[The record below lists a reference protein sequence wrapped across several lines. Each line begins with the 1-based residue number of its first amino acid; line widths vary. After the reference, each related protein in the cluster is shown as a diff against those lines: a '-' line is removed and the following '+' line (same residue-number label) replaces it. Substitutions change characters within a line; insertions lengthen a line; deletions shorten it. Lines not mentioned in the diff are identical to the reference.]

1 MAETNL
7 HFVELE
13 EKTDPTGFTSDT
25 HLVVKRGVVV
35 GKDVP
40 TADGPLGDNPNHV
53 DGETYCHDLFKG
65 GTWKQTF
72 KDNSLRKQY
81 AGKGD
86 VYDPVKDIFKN
97 YQHYASWT
105 LDENDDWQ
113 SPVPYPTVT
122 EYGDPAKNYS
132 YVGWDEAG
140 QQWEAKDQEDPQTS
154 FTWDASGLTWVAV

>member
-1 MAETNL
+1 MAEKNL

-53 DGETYCHDLFKG
+53 DGETWCHDLFKG

-72 KDNSLRKQY
+72 KDNSFRKQY
-81 AGKGD
+81 AGQGC
-86 VYDPVKDIFKN
+86 VYDPVKDIFKHA
-97 YQHYASWT
+97 QPHASWA
-105 LDENDDWQ
+105 LDANDDWKA
-113 SPVPYPTVT
+113 PVTYPTVT
-122 EYGDPAKNYS
+122 EYAEGLYLI
-132 YVGWDEAG
+132 GWDEAG
-140 QQWEAKDQEDPQTS
+140 QKWFSSDEEDPQND
-154 FTWDASGLTWVAV
+154 FTWDASGLAWVAV

>member
-40 TADGPLGDNPNHV
+40 TAAGPLGDNPMHV
-53 DGETYCHDLFKG
+53 DGETWCHDLFKG
-65 GTWKQTF
+65 GMWKQTF
-72 KDNSLRKQY
+72 KDDSFRKQY
-81 AGKGD
+81 ASHGC
-86 VYDPVKDIFKN
+86 VYDPAKDIFKHPQP
-97 YQHYASWT
+97 YESWS

-113 SPVPYPTVT
+113 APVTYPTDT
-122 EYGDPAKNYS
+122 TDKAIS
-132 YVGWDEAG
+132 WDEAG
-140 QQWEAKDQEDPQTS
+140 QKWTAVDEQNPRNEYEWDP
-154 FTWDASGLTWVAV
+154 SGLTWVAL

>member
-7 HFVELE
+7 HFVELDE
-13 EKTDPTGFTSDT
+13 NN
-25 HLVVKRGVVV
+25 VVKRGVVV

-40 TADGPLGDNPNHV
+40 TSNGPLGDNPKHV

-86 VYDPVKDIFKN
+86 TYDPVKDIFIKAQP
-97 YQHYASWT
+97 YPSWA
-105 LDENDDWQ
+105 LDANDDWKA
-113 SPVPYPTVT
+113 PDPYPTVT
-122 EYGDPAKNYS
+122 EYGDPAKKYA
-132 YVGWDEAG
+132 YVVWDEAG
-140 QQWEAKDQEDPQTS
+140 QQWTCVDQEDPQTS